1 MKINELMFIN
11 RKLTALN
18 LDFKKQNV
26 QKSIEMKIL

>member
-18 LDFKKQNV
+18 LDFQKQNV